1 MRLCVEKGELFVL
14 LERGF
19 DPADAQRIDDQVAA
33 FGHLSRITVDFSKAL
48 DFQYASLA
56 ALART
61 LSRLRDAR
69 VRIRGLTLHQTCILQ
84 ECVDRAETGAPTPR
98 A

>member
-19 DPADAQRIDDQVAA
+19 GPADAQRIDDQVASL
-33 FGHLSRITVDFSKAL
+33 GHLSRITVDFSKAL

-61 LSRLRDAR
+61 LTRLHDAR
-69 VRIRGLTLHQTCILQ
+69 VCIRGLSLHQTCVLQ
-84 ECVDRAETGAPTPR
+84 ECVDRAGSGGGAPR

>member
-1 MRLCVEKGELFVL
+1 VRLCVEKGELFVL
-14 LERGF
+14 LDRGF
-19 DPADAQRIDDQVAA
+19 GPADVRHIEDQLAL
-33 FGHLSRITVDFSKAL
+33 GHLSRVTVDFSKAL

-56 ALART
+56 ALARAFT
-61 LSRLRDAR
+61 RLQDAR

-84 ECVDRAETGAPTPR
+84 ECVDRADAAATPR

>member
-1 MRLCVEKGELFVL
+1 MRLSVEKGELFVRL
-14 LERGF
+14 GRAFG
-19 DPADAQRIDDQVAA
+19 PADAERLDGQVAA
-33 FGHLSRITVDFSKAL
+33 LGSLRRITLDFSQAL

-61 LSRLRDAR
+61 LTRLHDAR
-69 VRIRGLTLHQTCILQ
+69 VHVRGLSLRQTCILQ
-84 ECVDRAETGAPTPR
+84 ECVERAEGGPPAR

>member
-1 MRLCVEKGELFVL
+1 VRLCVEKGELFVL
-14 LERGF
+14 LDRGLGL
-19 DPADAQRIDDQVAA
+19 ADVQRIDDQVAA
-33 FGHLSRITVDFSKAL
+33 LGHLSRVTVDFSKAL

-61 LSRLRDAR
+61 LTRLHDAR
-69 VRIRGLTLHQTCILQ
+69 VHIRGLSMHQTCILQ
-84 ECVDRAETGAPTPR
+84 ECVDRAEPGAPSPR

>member
-1 MRLCVEKGELFVL
+1 VRLCVEKGELFVL
-14 LERGF
+14 LDRRF
-19 DPADAQRIDDQVAA
+19 DLDDALRIDDQVAA
-33 FGHLSRITVDFSKAL
+33 LGHLSRVTVDFSKAL

-61 LSRLRDAR
+61 LSRLHDAR
-69 VRIRGLTLHQTCILQ
+69 VRIRGLSLHQTCILQ
-84 ECVDRAETGAPTPR
+84 ECVDRAESGAGAPV